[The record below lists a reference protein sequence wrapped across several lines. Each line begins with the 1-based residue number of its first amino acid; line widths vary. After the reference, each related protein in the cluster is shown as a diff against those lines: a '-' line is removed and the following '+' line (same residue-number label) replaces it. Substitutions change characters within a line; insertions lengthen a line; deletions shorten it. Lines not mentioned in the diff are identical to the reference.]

1 MYRMYHVHMYS
12 THCAYFDV
20 SIYIVASPT
29 KDDLKGGKGFTRH
42 LVIARA
48 KGSFRPTK
56 QANN

>member
-1 MYRMYHVHMYS
+1 MYHVHMYS